1 MARAFDRSTDLE
13 RARLDPSAVF
23 GAPEQVLATPQ
34 LTRDEKIEILRR
46 WSYDAGELAVAEE
59 EGMGGGEPAL
69 LDRILA
75 ALDQLE
81 SQAG

>member
-23 GAPEQVLATPQ
+23 GAPEQVVATPQ
-34 LTRDEKIEILRR
+34 LTREEKIEILRR
-46 WSYDAGELAVAEE
+46 WSHDAGELAVAEE

-69 LDRILA
+69 LDRILV

-81 SQAG
+81 SQGG